1 MVRVR
6 NLSELSTLLAENL
19 GISNRPDQ
27 RASNTALLLGLLY
40 VVLEGPYV
48 GILPP
53 LPFIVLFSSLLGI
66 GIVSWALDRFEI
78 SENEWGIRDT
88 LTLAVLISLPTLYW
102 RYSNKFLGMSSDY
115 LAKMATAITCKA
127 GTIGCVEGA
136 QLNLAYYPMGKMV
149 LVFGGFILLLFLL

>member
-19 GISNRPDQ
+19 GISKRPDQ
-27 RASNTALLLGLLY
+27 RASNTAVLLGLLY

-78 SENEWGIRDT
+78 SEN
-88 LTLAVLISLPTLYW
+88 
-102 RYSNKFLGMSSDY
+102 
-115 LAKMATAITCKA
+115 
-127 GTIGCVEGA
+127 
-136 QLNLAYYPMGKMV
+136 
-149 LVFGGFILLLFLL
+149 